1 MKIIHCADIHLDSAI
16 KKNLTREQ
24 SLQRRSEL
32 LLTFESMIRY
42 AQKNGVKAILISG
55 DLFDTNVVSR
65 KTGSVVLNSI
75 KQVPDID
82 FYYLRG
88 NHDAYDFFAS
98 GEREEEL
105 PANLKLFSD
114 QFTTYSYPGVTISG
128 VELTQENQDTVYQ
141 TLVLDPQSFNIVMLH
156 GQDSIYS
163 QKDKAQVIALNQL
176 KNRFIDYLALGHIH
190 SYKEGALDN
199 RGCYCYPGC
208 LEGRGFDECG
218 DKGFML
224 LEIEGAKMTKE
235 FIPAAKRRLHEFE
248 VDVTGCDST
257 FEVAKRIGEA
267 VRKVDSQDLVQ
278 VILAGK
284 VPVDSERNLAYLTE
298 KFGQQFYAFQMKDK
312 TRLAI
317 EKEDYINDVSLKG
330 EFIRLCM
337 EQSFDEEKQK
347 AVMELGIHALM
358 GEELS

>member
-1 MKIIHCADIHLDSAI
+1 MKIIHCADIHLDSAM

-32 LLTFESMIRY
+32 LLTFESMIHY
-42 AQKNGVKAILISG
+42 AQENGVKAILISG

-114 QFTTYSYPGVTISG
+114 QLTTYSYPGVTISG

-218 DKGFML
+218 DKGFVL